1 MTLSAATHHGLYVH
15 VPFCASTCDFCAF
28 YQEKPRKAQIEE
40 YLAGIAT
47 ELALYT
53 QEGPLDIDTV
63 FFGGGT
69 PGLLTAEQWEGLGK
83 GLLTQLKHPPK
94 EWTVEMAPSTVK
106 KDKLL
111 IMKDLGVTRISMGV
125 QSFKP
130 HLLEALG
137 RLHSPKHI
145 YEAYAKLQD
154 AGFQSIN
161 LDLMFAL
168 PGQTVEESTQ
178 DLEEAFRLNPQH
190 ISTYCLTFEED
201 TALYLKLSKGLI
213 QRDETQELALYENTW
228 ELLKAQGYLQY
239 EVSNFAK
246 PGHAC
251 LHNVHTWD
259 MQDWLGIGPSA
270 ASQWQGKR
278 FSHTASI
285 PKWLEAI
292 QQEPFSF
299 QESQSLDDGILA
311 TDACIFGLRMTQGID
326 LASLQRRFP
335 LGPWEKLERLWAR
348 LETEGLL
355 EVKTHP
361 QKPECASNST
371 LCLTYKGRLLADKV
385 GELIYHT

>member
-1 MTLSAATHHGLYVH
+1 MHPLPPAATLKKGLYVH

-47 ELALYT
+47 ELALYAHD
-53 QEGPLDIDTV
+53 GPLDIDTI

-69 PGLLTAEQWEGLGK
+69 PGILTAEQWEKLGK
-83 GLLTQLKHPPK
+83 HLLRKLKHPPK

-111 IMKDLGVTRISMGV
+111 IMKDLGVTRVSMGV

-137 RLHSPKHI
+137 RLHTPKQV
-145 YEAYAKLQD
+145 YEAYEKLID
-154 AGFQSIN
+154 ASFQSIN

-168 PGQTVEESTQ
+168 PGQTLEENTQ
-178 DLEEAFRLNPQH
+178 DLQEAFRLNPQH

-213 QRDETQELALYENTW
+213 KRDETQELALYENTW

-239 EVSNFAK
+239 EVSNFSK
-246 PGHAC
+246 PGHEC
-251 LHNVHTWD
+251 LHNVHTWE
-259 MQDWLGIGPSA
+259 MQDWLGLGPSA

-278 FSHTASI
+278 WTQPSSLSQ
-285 PKWLEAI
+285 WLEGLKVNSSERPNCEI
-292 QQEPFSF
+292 
-299 QESQSLDDGILA
+299 LDDTILA
-311 TDACIFGLRMTQGID
+311 TDACIFGLRMTEGID
-326 LASLQRRFP
+326 LAALQRRFP
-335 LGPWEKLERLWAR
+335 LGPWEKLERLWVS

-355 EVKTHP
+355 ERAKEPRRQLIRLTH
-361 QKPECASNST
+361 Q
-371 LCLTYKGRLLADKV
+371 GRLLADAV
-385 GELIYHT
+385 GERIYGV